1 MNSKQEVLYGWKQFV
16 TGLFKNDPDPS
27 KEERIGSFC
36 GRGNGNECNQGQ
48 RLQRYE
54 ETEKERFD
62 FFDEEGHIFFTPS
75 GEKTAEG
82 IYSKHLLL
90 AKLLIISGV
99 DEETAEQEACLM
111 EHDIS
116 DETYGRLKEILDLY
130 TSEEYK
136 GVCQNC
142 RFRPE
147 MIMDICNCKN
157 QRLHSS

>member
-1 MNSKQEVLYGWKQFV
+1 MGESSSSQDYLKTILILQKKNGLVRSVDVATEMNV
-16 TGLFKNDPDPS
+16 TKAS
-27 KEERIGSFC
+27 V
-36 GRGNGNECNQGQ
+36 CNAMKK
-48 RLQRYE
+48 L
-54 ETEKERFD
+54 KKKD
-62 FFDEEGHIFFTPS
+62 LIFFDEEGHIFFTPS

-157 QRLHSS
+157 QQ